1 MLSRKKSK
9 RYSLHGRARYVK
21 KRLTKSYGYNIKK
34 SESIDKSIF
43 ENKIEED
50 KNNAGEFDEDLNDI
64 GDGYAVEND
73 NEMERHS
80 DLSESENSSENSEE
94 DYAIMLEEMPE
105 RDEFLE
111 RSDDEEGKIECG
123 DEIIE
128 DVDID
133 KECFQFDELEM
144 EDFNFKGL
152 LEELLSEG
160 TKIEN
165 IDQNDEKYLIPD
177 HPEISSATVKA
188 FAIDINAVFSGYNVQ
203 ESLIDDVF
211 SVLQKHLPGVQ
222 WPTNF
227 NGTDSN
233 HKKKKVKNSLRQ
245 FIVEDERALKFD
257 VCRNG
262 CMSFI
267 GNNFE
272 DIFCSKCNAKRFYP
286 CTSSV
291 CKGLP
296 YRNCGHVN
304 RVSHKVFHYR

>member
-1 MLSRKKSK
+1 MK
-9 RYSLHGRARYVK
+9 
-21 KRLTKSYGYNIKK
+21 
-34 SESIDKSIF
+34 
-43 ENKIEED
+43 
-50 KNNAGEFDEDLNDI
+50 
-64 GDGYAVEND
+64 
-73 NEMERHS
+73 RHS
-80 DLSESENSSENSEE
+80 DFSESENSSENSEE

-111 RSDDEEGKIECG
+111 RFDDEEGKVECG

-177 HPEISSATVKA
+177 HPEISSATVKT

-211 SVLQKHLPGVQ
+211 SVLQKHLPGVLQ
-222 WPTNF
+222 KHLAGKSP
-227 NGTDSN
+227 DEIAAY
-233 HKKKKVKNSLRQ
+233 LR
-245 FIVEDERALKFD
+245 L
-257 VCRNG
+257 
-262 CMSFI
+262 
-267 GNNFE
+267 
-272 DIFCSKCNAKRFYP
+272 
-286 CTSSV
+286 
-291 CKGLP
+291 L
-296 YRNCGHVN
+296 
-304 RVSHKVFHYR
+304 